1 MFTGL
6 QVKIKHVYVH
16 VHVCVHTY
24 MYIAHDK
31 CCDVQLL
38 QVGLEVGG
46 AMAYLHP
53 QVVHRD
59 LKSQNVVFGQSK
71 AKVCD
76 FGIAKFKER

>member
-1 MFTGL
+1 MNSVTVALANFFLGQL
-6 QVKIKHVYVH
+6 ADLKG
-16 VHVCVHTY
+16 C
-24 MYIAHDK
+24 
-31 CCDVQLL
+31 VQLL
-38 QVGLEVGG
+38 QVAVEVGG

-59 LKSQNVVFGQSK
+59 LKSQNVVFGQDK

>member
-1 MFTGL
+1 MLLGQFADLKGF
-6 QVKIKHVYVH
+6 
-16 VHVCVHTY
+16 
-24 MYIAHDK
+24 
-31 CCDVQLL
+31 VQLL
-38 QVGLEVGG
+38 QAAVEVGG

-59 LKSQNVVFGQSK
+59 LKSQNVVFGQDK

>member
-1 MFTGL
+1 M
-6 QVKIKHVYVH
+6 
-16 VHVCVHTY
+16 C
-24 MYIAHDK
+24 
-31 CCDVQLL
+31 VQLL
-38 QVGLEVGG
+38 KVAVEVGG

-59 LKSQNVVFGQSK
+59 LKSQNVVFGQDK